1 MSTESLAAALMV
13 RPVAA
18 VDPELISADD
28 IAALLRVSRRTVFRL
43 RQRGDLPPPVEVSR
57 NIVRW
62 RLSDL
67 RAYLD
72 RLAVRK
78 PRREK

>member
-13 RPVAA
+13 RAVAA